1 MGLLEKGRTGIA
13 ATIRGSSEEATA
25 PQRHLG
31 KRGSG
36 AQSAFTGGNFSPN
49 KSPACLFLLLCSI
62 YTTMCGRKVTVALL
76 KGPTSP
82 HIPLKA
88 TDAHR
93 TSTFTALVTWAAI
106 GSSATHSLVLGAG
119 RSCLHLQWT
128 RPVAQCLQRMQMI
141 SRRAQHYT

>member
-1 MGLLEKGRTGIA
+1 MRQPLHKGIWVSEGLEPNLPLLEGISPQ
-13 ATIRGSSEEATA
+13 IRA
-25 PQRHLG
+25 PHVCFFCCVV
-31 KRGSG
+31 
-36 AQSAFTGGNFSPN
+36 FTQQCVGE
-49 KSPACLFLLLCSI
+49 
-62 YTTMCGRKVTVALL
+62 GRKVTVALL

-88 TDAHR
+88 TDAHK

-106 GSSATHSLVLGAG
+106 GSSATQSLALRAG

-141 SRRAQHYT
+141 SLRAQHYT